1 MPMTP
6 ALEATGLTKRYRT
19 KDAQGAGFLAV
30 DHIDFKVQRGEVFGF
45 LGPNGAG
52 KTTTIRMCTG
62 ITRPTSGRVAVSG
75 SDLMADPIRAKER
88 IGVVSDVA
96 GLYTE
101 MSAWDNLRFFASLH
115 DLDARQAAV
124 RAEHLLRLFGLYD
137 ARHRPV
143 ATFSTGMRKHLAIA
157 TALMH
162 EPDILF
168 LDEPTTGL
176 DVQSARQLRA
186 LIQELSQQGTTVFLT
201 THYIEEADQ
210 LCHRIAII
218 HRGSILVEG
227 TPAKLKNAAQG
238 EHVIEVCLDRA
249 ADGMG
254 RMLAEQPFISKVIV
268 TGERLRL
275 HVEDPTVTF
284 SHLFDIV
291 QRHGL
296 KMLSINTARPS
307 LEDAFVRLTG
317 LESEVMRG
325 EKERR

>member
-1 MPMTP
+1 MADAVP
-6 ALEATGLTKRYRT
+6 AVKVTGLTKRYGPPET
-19 KDAQGAGFLAV
+19 GLLAV
-30 DHIDFKVQRGEVFGF
+30 DQIDFEVRQGEVFGF

-62 ITRPTSGRVAVSG
+62 ITRPTSGRITVSG
-75 SDLMADPIRAKER
+75 FDLIADPIRAKER

-101 MSAWDNLRFFASLH
+101 MSAWENVRFFASLH
-115 DLDARQAAV
+115 DLDSRQATE
-124 RAEHLLRLFGLYD
+124 RAEQLLRLFGLYD
-137 ARHRPV
+137 ARDRSV

-157 TALMH
+157 AALVH

-186 LIQELSQQGTTVFLT
+186 MIQELSQQGMTVFLT

-218 HRGSILVEG
+218 HRGRIVVEG
-227 TPAKLKNAAQG
+227 TPADLKSTAQG

-249 ADGMG
+249 ADGVA
-254 RMLAEQPFISKVIV
+254 RLLAEQSFISKLTV

-275 HVEDPTVTF
+275 WVEDPTVTF
-284 SHLFDIV
+284 PLLFDII
-291 QRHGL
+291 QRHGM
-296 KMLSINTARPS
+296 KALSINTARPS

-317 LESEVMRG
+317 LESGVMRS